1 MTSDAFLVRFWGVRG
16 EGYSRFPGA
25 SAYGGNTCCV
35 EMRCGDDILVFDA
48 GSGFRVLG
56 SKLCGG
62 PDTRLNLFFSHF
74 HYDHI
79 SGFPFFAPFFHDR
92 FEIGIWSGHLPG
104 KDATRNAIHE
114 YMRHP
119 FFPVGPE
126 VFSANIS
133 YHDFEQT
140 DILKPSDRI
149 SIKTCPLNHQGG
161 GNGYRVE
168 FGGRSVCYVT
178 DTAHVAGK
186 TDETILSFIESA
198 DMVIYD
204 ATYTDA
210 EFPQFS
216 HFGHSTWEEGVRLCK
231 AAGVGR
237 FGIFHHRQTR
247 SDDELDE
254 IGRLAKIELPGSFI
268 AREGETLEI

>member
-1 MTSDAFLVRFWGVRG
+1 MASDAFLVRFWGVRG
-16 EGYSRFPGA
+16 EGYSCFPGA

-35 EMRCGDDILVFDA
+35 EMRCGEDILVFDA
-48 GSGFRVLG
+48 GSGFRMLG
-56 SKLCGG
+56 SELCCG
-62 PDTRLNLFFSHF
+62 PDTKLNLFLSHF

-79 SGFPFFAPFFHDR
+79 SGFPFFAPFFCDR
-92 FEIGIWSGHLPG
+92 FQIGVWSGHLSG
-104 KDATRNAIHE
+104 KGATRNAIHD

-126 VFSANIS
+126 VFSADIS

-140 DILKPSDRI
+140 DIIKPSERI
-149 SIKTCPLNHQGG
+149 SIKTCTLNHQGG
-161 GNGYRVE
+161 GTGYRVE
-168 FGGRSVCYVT
+168 FGGKSVCYVT
-178 DTAHVAGK
+178 DTAHIAGK

-198 DMVIYD
+198 DLVIYD

-210 EFPQFS
+210 EFPEFS

-231 AAGVGR
+231 AAGVDQ

-247 SDDELDE
+247 TDAELDE
-254 IGRLAKIELPGSFI
+254 IGRLAKIEMPGSFVVC
-268 AREGETLEI
+268 EGETLEI